1 MTLVQLTQE
10 ILAIVQGVLAHFVTG
25 TASTITITSDY
36 ESVLTQGSLSLT
48 TKGNY
53 LAGGFADI
61 GVYGTMA
68 LDWIIQ
74 ALLNITSVSN
84 SVPLPG

>member
-53 LAGGFADI
+53 LTGGLAD
-61 GVYGTMA
+61 VTMYGTMA
-68 LDWIIQ
+68 LDWILQ
-74 ALLNITSVSN
+74 ALLNMTSVNN
-84 SVPLPG
+84 SVPLP